1 MSKKEDSGWFKK
13 DIGIIPLIIVFAII
27 GSWFSDDDPEIK
39 KQPAAIYNTAQPT
52 QSSNYGFIVIDSDT
66 QDAPMRAYPDSTAD
80 YLRIPINTKLKVLD
94 KKVTRITKWIPSG
107 ITWYKVKYN
116 GVSGWGSE
124 FMTNSADL
132 HN

>member
-1 MSKKEDSGWFKK
+1 
-13 DIGIIPLIIVFAII
+13 
-27 GSWFSDDDPEIK
+27 
-39 KQPAAIYNTAQPT
+39 
-52 QSSNYGFIVIDSDT
+52 
-66 QDAPMRAYPDSTAD
+66 MRAYPDSTAD

-116 GVSGWGSE
+116 GVSGWVSE